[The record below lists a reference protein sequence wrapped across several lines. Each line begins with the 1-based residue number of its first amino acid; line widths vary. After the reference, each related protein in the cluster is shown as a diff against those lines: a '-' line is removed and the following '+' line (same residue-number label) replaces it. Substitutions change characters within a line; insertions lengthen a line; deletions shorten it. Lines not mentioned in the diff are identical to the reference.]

1 MHHLYSPLSAGL
13 FRGAIGHSGTPIG
26 HLNNCYRTLEEDQAE
41 GARLVEAAG
50 CQGASDVASCLMEA
64 PYEVLEAF
72 PFQAKGVVD
81 GGAAEEPFLPEAPE
95 DIMASGNFNQV
106 QKMWNRSSRETNA
119 KRIAAVATTKAAAA
133 GARSRN
139 RNRTKK

>member
-26 HLNNCYRTLEEDQAE
+26 HLNNCYRTLEEDLAE

-50 CQGASDVASCLMEA
+50 CEGASDVASCMKEA

-81 GGAAEEPFLPEAPE
+81 GGVAEEPFLPEAPE

-106 QKMWNRSSRETNA
+106 HKKCGAEAAEKQKQNEQLQ
-119 KRIAAVATTKAAAA
+119 
-133 GARSRN
+133 
-139 RNRTKK
+139 